1 MMLFSGYF
9 DKKKSSTRNFMT
21 KDDIDIYYPMLML
34 MHKFEIKKK
43 NCTVHSALQTNY
55 PLCSESSSSTE
66 VKSVMEFQ
74 EMESE
79 MNIWRTFL

>member
-1 MMLFSGYF
+1 
-9 DKKKSSTRNFMT
+9 MT

-55 PLCSESSSSTE
+55 PLCSESSSE
-66 VKSVMEFQ
+66 VKSVMQFQ

-79 MNIWRTFL
+79 INIWRNFL